1 MNILLGITFVTGNGK
16 GAAQGFYT
24 RRLLY
29 CFITRLFCPKMFFF
43 FKSFKIADC
52 SKENLTEMFNIIFS
66 RLTAYT
72 RDLSWDT
79 TIKGFLPYWFP
90 FGWLVGWS
98 ASLRPC
104 LGLPMCQSNVPIPIS
119 ISDNGC
125 HDNAVSIGH
134 KLWRTCPFYNCIWD
148 FWRGGC
154 DFDSGYHGRY
164 RR

>member
-1 MNILLGITFVTGNGK
+1 MLSRETAKAQLK
-16 GAAQGFYT
+16 G
-24 RRLLY
+24 
-29 CFITRLFCPKMFFF
+29 FIWDVCSIVSLPVSFALKCF
-43 FKSFKIADC
+43 FKSFKIANC

-79 TIKGFLPYWFP
+79 TIKGFLPHWFP

-134 KLWRTCPFYNCIWD
+134 KLWRTCPFYNFIWD